1 MGTEPIP
8 FRGGPSLPVEVV
20 EWLLHVDGRLAFQTS
35 PAGRLLVEPMPAPGD
50 ADDRFILAHRDDLFA
65 AIAYVERVCT
75 WPVSVIGTRLAPSV
89 QPPTRPAVEPRPV
102 RVSPPVAVPPAPVAE
117 PRQLALHAEA
127 D

>member
-35 PAGRLLVEPMPAPGD
+35 PAGRLLVDPMPAPGD
-50 ADDRFILAHRDDLFA
+50 DDDVFIRAHRDDVYA
-65 AIAYVERVCT
+65 AVAYRERVCA
-75 WPVSVIGTRLAPSV
+75 WPLASIGTRLAPSLH
-89 QPPTRPAVEPRPV
+89 PPARPAIEPRPV
-102 RVSPPVAVPPAPVAE
+102 RASSPAAVPPAPVAA